1 MAKVCIRCGSR
12 VRKENDKELKKQYPY
27 LYAIRINDTK
37 ELSCEKWRVS
47 MG

>member
-27 LYAIRINDTK
+27 YCPECDENMFEFEVREDK
-37 ELSCEKWRVS
+37 ED
-47 MG
+47 